1 MRAHHSLKSIVPTF
15 VPTFVRS
22 TFRRS
27 FDVPTFVRRSDV
39 RSFVRRSFVRRHG
52 VFFRLS
58 TVLVTTSPAL
68 RVCLAVCLSGWLV
81 NTGSVRCGLI
91 DIVHCISESLTV
103 TFSCSFSLVVR
114 FVHPSVR
121 PSTVDALSQAVLH
134 SELRPILWTERRQ
147 VQYFRSTT
155 DVFFTVV
162 GLRS

>member
-15 VPTFVRS
+15 VRSFVRS

-27 FDVPTFVRRSDV
+27 FDVPTFV
-39 RSFVRRSFVRRHG
+39 RSFVRRHG